1 MIHFSE
7 RLAVAVEYEKWLK
20 EHKNHIEDSPLSF
33 LAFMQSRGLLNEKEF
48 KKFCANYYL
57 KEKSENAEA

>member
-7 RLAVAVEYEKWLK
+7 RLAVAAEYEIWIK
-20 EHKNHIEDSPLSF
+20 EHKGIEDSPLSF
-33 LAFMQSRGLLNEKEF
+33 LAFMQNKGLLNEKEF

-57 KEKSENAEA
+57 KEKKDNGED